1 MLNQKNGTAIFE
13 LSGESLEAAKRLED
27 EIRKELET
35 VKPMNSGNMLA
46 IQKSWESFYKGLVA
60 RLQQEQPGLL
70 AQTGLAAPAV
80 QVQEGKDSLPRAYVE
95 FPAIF
100 SSPEEEPRYFMYVP
114 VDYKGDYFKPE
125 DGAQVDDAKAAQIDD
140 LLFAGGWLGNA
151 PLVTMTKEGTATPAD
166 YAPAPEADGE
176 KTTHTRRTF
185 VAGGESLAAIG
196 DYEQR
201 QREYRAA
208 CERARKA
215 IEKIAELGFPELQE
229 TAPAG
234 ETLRASVSYRYGGH
248 LEGKTEML
256 LSVRMEGTASMW
268 NAGKTLPLQDNA
280 AWTLKQSHGN
290 EYVVEPRRDTPA
302 GQALAR
308 IMDAIPSTP
317 SLSEYPVLLGDF
329 SFRAS
334 QIENALG
341 VNGIVPQVRELGG
354 KKILVYNTE
363 DDDTRNFTP
372 QGAKPLSTKVFNW
385 LDADERDRNMGYTP
399 PPMPPV
405 VKAALAGP
413 KPPQGPRLKF

>member
-46 IQKSWESFYKGLVA
+46 IQKSWESFYKGLIA
-60 RLQQEQPGLL
+60 RLKHEQPSLL
-70 AQTGLAAPAV
+70 ALTGLAAPTV
-80 QVQEGKDSLPRAYVE
+80 QVQESKDSLPRAYVE

-100 SSPEEEPRYFMYVP
+100 SSPEREPRYFMYVP
-114 VDYKGDYFKPE
+114 VDYKGACFRPQDSV
-125 DGAQVDDAKAAQIDD
+125 QVDEEAAAQIDE

-151 PLVTMTKEGTATPAD
+151 PLVTMTKEGIATPAD
-166 YAPAPEADGE
+166 YVPAQESDE
-176 KTTHTRRTF
+176 EDTHTRRAF
-185 VAGGESLAAIG
+185 IAGGESLEAVR
-196 DYEQR
+196 DYERR

-208 CERARKA
+208 CDRARKA
-215 IEKIAELGFPELQE
+215 IEKIAELGFPALQE

-256 LSVRMEGTASMW
+256 LSVRMEGTSSMW
-268 NAGKTLPLQDNA
+268 NAGKTLPLKDNA
-280 AWTLKQSHGN
+280 AWTLKQGHGN
-290 EYVVEPRRDTPA
+290 EYVVEPRRDTPG

-308 IMDAIPSTP
+308 IMDNIPATP
-317 SLSEYPVLLGDF
+317 SLAEYPALLSDF
-329 SFRAS
+329 SFRPS
-334 QIENALG
+334 RIENALG

-363 DDDTRNFTP
+363 DDDASGFTP
-372 QGAKPLSTKVFNW
+372 PGARPLSTQVFNW

-405 VKAALAGP
+405 VRAALAEP
-413 KPPQGPRLKF
+413 KPPQGLKPKI